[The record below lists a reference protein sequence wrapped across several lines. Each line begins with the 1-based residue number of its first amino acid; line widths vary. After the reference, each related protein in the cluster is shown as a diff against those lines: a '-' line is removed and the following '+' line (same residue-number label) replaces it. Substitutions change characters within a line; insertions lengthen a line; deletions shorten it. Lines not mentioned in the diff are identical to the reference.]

1 MSEDEISRIIIGCA
15 IKLHRELG
23 PGLLESSYVHCLNYE
38 LMKAGLVV
46 EREKALPLVYSEVR
60 LDCGYRIDLLVEE
73 KVILEIKAVE
83 ALNAVHTAQVIT
95 YLKLSG
101 CRLGMLMNFN
111 VALMKDG
118 IKRVVNNL

>member
-1 MSEDEISRIIIGCA
+1 MAEDEISRIIIGCA

-38 LMKAGLVV
+38 LIKAGLVV